1 MFLIKIIGQCLK
13 ATSIKKQLFVI
24 QQFLRGIVMSFDQKF
39 DFFFFFLIAFNQA
52 KKVTSMGKNSF

>member
-39 DFFFFFLIAFNQA
+39 DFFFFLDCI
-52 KKVTSMGKNSF
+52 